1 MSSIPKILDAVEAYC
16 VEHKD
21 ERDFAYHADRILG
34 MVEDKEGAYWDCAY
48 PDAAKVDYIRL
59 YCENQGDKFCDHAH
73 ELLLIISPK
82 SKGYRI

>member
-1 MSSIPKILDAVEAYC
+1 MPSIPKILDAVEAYC

-21 ERDFAYHADRILG
+21 ERDFAYHAGRILG
-34 MVEDKEGAYWDCAY
+34 MVEDKEGVYRDYAY

-59 YCENQGDKFCDHAH
+59 YCENQGDKFRDHAN

-82 SKGYRI
+82 SKGYRV